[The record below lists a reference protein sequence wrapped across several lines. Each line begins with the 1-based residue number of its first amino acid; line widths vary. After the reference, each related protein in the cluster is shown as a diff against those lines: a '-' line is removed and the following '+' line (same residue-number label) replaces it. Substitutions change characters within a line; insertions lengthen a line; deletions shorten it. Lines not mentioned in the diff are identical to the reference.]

1 MSKHRRQPALITGLD
16 IGSTAVRVAV
26 GQSGRDSGEM
36 NIIAVVE
43 VPSNGIERGTITSIE
58 EVVSTI
64 AGALEQ
70 AERLVGVPLEAVW
83 VGVTGNHILLQPTKG
98 VVAVA
103 KADGEISEDDVARA
117 HEASRMVSTP
127 LNYEVIDILP
137 HRYTVDGQMGI
148 KDPVGMT
155 GVRLEVEANMLYV
168 LSSHLKNVERAIY
181 RTGYDIHDLVVSI
194 FATSQVVTTA
204 RQRDIGVA
212 VVDIGGAT
220 TNVVVY
226 ENGDMIHTATLPIGS
241 VHVTSDIAIGLRTDI
256 DVAERVKL
264 LYGHSLPEAV
274 KKKDL
279 INLKDVGAKQ
289 SEEISRQYIAEIVSA
304 RMAEIL
310 ETVDRELAR
319 IDRSGRL
326 PAGVVFTGGG
336 SKIEGL
342 LPLAKEILRLPV
354 TIGTPID
361 MPSITQKIHDAAFV
375 PAVGLVRWG
384 SEMMRRS
391 GGKRSFSFSGTTSKI
406 AEKFRK
412 IFSSLIP

>member
-1 MSKHRRQPALITGLD
+1 MLSSRRQSALITGLD

-26 GQSGRDSGEM
+26 GQSGNDGVM

-43 VPSNGIERGTITSIE
+43 VPSSGIERGVITSIE

-70 AERLVGVPLEAVW
+70 AERLVGVPLDAVW
-83 VGVTGNHILLQPTKG
+83 VGITGNHIMLQPTKG

-103 KADGEISEDDVARA
+103 KADGEISEDDVLRA
-117 HEASRMVSTP
+117 HEASRMVGTP

-137 HRYTVDGQMGI
+137 RRYTVDGQTGI

-155 GVRLEVEANMLYV
+155 GVKLEVEANMLYV
-168 LSSHLKNVERAIY
+168 LSSHLKNIERAVY

-194 FATSQVVTTA
+194 FATSYMVTTA
-204 RQRDIGVA
+204 RQRDMGVA

-220 TNVVVY
+220 THIAVY
-226 ENGDMIHTATLPIGS
+226 ENNDMLHSVTLPMGS

-256 DVAERVKL
+256 DVAERVKI
-264 LYGHSLPEAV
+264 LYGHCLPEAM
-274 KKKDL
+274 KKKDMV
-279 INLKDVGAKQ
+279 NLADVGAKQ
-289 SEEISRQYIAEIVSA
+289 SEEVSRQYIAEIASA

-310 ETVDRELAR
+310 EAVDRELAR

-326 PAGVVFTGGG
+326 PAGVVFIGGG

-342 LPLAKEILRLPV
+342 LDLAKDILRLPV
-354 TIGTPID
+354 AHGTPID
-361 MPSITQKIHDAAFV
+361 MPSITQKIHDVAFI

-384 SEMMRRS
+384 NDMLRR
-391 GGKRSFSFSGTTSKI
+391 GGKKRTFALSGMTNKVSQRLQKVF
-406 AEKFRK
+406 K
-412 IFSSLIP
+412 SLIP